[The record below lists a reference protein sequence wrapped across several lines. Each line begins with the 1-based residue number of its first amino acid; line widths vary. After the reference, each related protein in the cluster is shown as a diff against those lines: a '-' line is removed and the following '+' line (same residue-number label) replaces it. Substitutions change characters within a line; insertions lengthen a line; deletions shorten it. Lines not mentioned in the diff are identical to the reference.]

1 MGSPAG
7 SNAARLAL
15 TSPIWLGGLGGQSCP
30 PLMLQNVW
38 LHVPSAES
46 PPAKWSFSSTV
57 KTKSVLRLSIPC
69 AFRRSKKAPKA
80 WS

>member
-1 MGSPAG
+1 M
-7 SNAARLAL
+7 AL
-15 TSPIWLGGLGGQSCP
+15 TSPIWLAGQVWP
-30 PLMLQNVW
+30 ALMSQNVW
-38 LHVPSAES
+38 LHVPSVES

-57 KTKSVLRLSIPC
+57 KTKSVLRLSIPW